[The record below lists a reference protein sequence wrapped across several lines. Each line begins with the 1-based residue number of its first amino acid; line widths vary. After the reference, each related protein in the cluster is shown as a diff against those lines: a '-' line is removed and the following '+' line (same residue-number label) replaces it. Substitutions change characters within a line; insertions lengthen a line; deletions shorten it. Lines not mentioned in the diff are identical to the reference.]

1 MTAAR
6 VAVIGGGWAG
16 LAAAVTLATAGR
28 AVTVF
33 EAAPQLGGRA
43 RRVELRERIVDN
55 GQHILLGGYRQTLA
69 LLRQVHGAR
78 PEGELLVRRRLHL
91 EEPGVFRM
99 HAPPLP
105 APWHA
110 LTAILTMRGITRPD
124 RLATAAFGRRLK
136 RSGFRCSASLTV
148 AALLVDQ
155 PPEVVDKLWAP
166 LCISSLNTPPDRA
179 SAQVFLNLLR
189 DAFTVHARDSD
200 LLLPRLDLG
209 ALFPDAAARFV
220 DERGGEIRLGRSVGN
235 VVSLPDGVELTTN
248 AGSERFAAAVIAVGP
263 HQIGALLKG
272 LPTRTAAAASASIA
286 AFSYQPIVT
295 AFLRYPRLLGAV
307 HPMLKLPG
315 HPGQWLFD
323 RGQLGGE
330 PGHAADVNSTD
341 VEAAR
346 GDQVNLALALD
357 AQLRHL
363 IADLPP
369 PSWSQVIAE
378 QRATYA
384 CVAALER
391 PAPGLVAPR
400 VYLAGDYTD
409 AELPA
414 TLEAATRSGVAAARQ
429 LLVAS
434 QAKADVKAEVG
445 VS

>member
-1 MTAAR
+1 VTEGR
-6 VAVIGGGWAG
+6 VAVIGAGWAG
-16 LAAAVTLATAGR
+16 LAAAVTLASAGR

-43 RRVELRERIVDN
+43 RRIELRERIVDN

-78 PEGELLVRRRLHL
+78 QERELLVRRRLHL
-91 EEPGVFRM
+91 EEPGVFRL

-110 LTAILTMRGITRPD
+110 LTAILTMRGITRPA
-124 RLATAAFGRRLK
+124 RLSTAAFARRLK
-136 RSGFRCSASLTV
+136 RTAFRCSSSLTV
-148 AALLVDQ
+148 AALVVDQ
-155 PPEVVDKLWAP
+155 PQEVVDKLWAP
-166 LCISSLNTPPDRA
+166 LCMSSLNTPPDRA

-200 LLLPRLDLG
+200 LLLPRVDLG
-209 ALFPDAAARFV
+209 ALFPDAASRFIV
-220 DERGGEIRLGRSVGN
+220 EHGGEIRPGRSVGN
-235 VVSLPDGVELTTN
+235 VASVSDGVELTTN
-248 AGSERFAAAVIAVGP
+248 AGSERFGAAVIAVGP
-263 HQIGALLKG
+263 HQAGALLAGLATKG
-272 LPTRTAAAASASIA
+272 AAAAAASIA
-286 AFSYQPIVT
+286 AFTYQPIVT
-295 AFLRYPRLLGAV
+295 AFLRYPRPLGAV

-315 HPGQWLFD
+315 NPGQWLFD

-330 PGHAADVNSTD
+330 TGLAAVVISTD
-341 VEAAR
+341 VEGAR
-346 GDQVNLALALD
+346 GDQASLAQAID
-357 AQLRHL
+357 AQLRRL

-384 CVAALER
+384 CMAALER
-391 PAPGLVAPR
+391 PGPGLVAPR
-400 VYLAGDYTD
+400 VYLAGDYID

-414 TLEAATRSGVAAARQ
+414 TLESATRSGVAAARK
-429 LLVAS
+429 LLAAS
-434 QAKADVKAEVG
+434 QAKADAVAEVG